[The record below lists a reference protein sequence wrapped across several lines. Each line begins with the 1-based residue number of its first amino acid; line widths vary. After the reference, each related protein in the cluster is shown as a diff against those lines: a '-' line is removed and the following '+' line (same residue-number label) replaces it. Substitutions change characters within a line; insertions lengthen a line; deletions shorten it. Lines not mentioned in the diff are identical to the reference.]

1 MMFWCFLVVLVT
13 ASIEKVYLQTVSS
26 GARELSAVRRSLDP
40 TPRTVSAWSILNQVA
55 MTDDST
61 EEVGRKRKKGKF
73 KKKLKR
79 FMLPLLLAYKM
90 KFFTLIPILVGGLIL
105 LTASTGLAGFF
116 FALFA
121 ASLGLK
127 TGYK

>member
-1 MMFWCFLVVLVT
+1 MFWWFLVILVT
-13 ASIEKVYLQTVSS
+13 ASIEKVYLQTLSS
-26 GARELSAVRRSLDP
+26 SARELSVLRRSLDT
-40 TPRTVSAWSILNQVA
+40 TPRTVSVWSILNQVA
-55 MTDDST
+55 MTDDSN
-61 EEVGRKRKKGKF
+61 EEVGRKKKGKF